1 MKHFFTLLAAV
12 VLTAS
17 TYAQVGIGTTTPD
30 ASSALDITST
40 TKGLLIPRMTTAQRN
55 LISSPVT
62 GLMIHN
68 TDNGA
73 IETYTAT
80 TDSWF
85 TLGMGQGASS
95 SNTAVGINAL
105 NSNVVTD
112 ISGVGNNAYGYNALQ
127 FNTSG
132 FYNTANGAVALNN
145 NTTGNS
151 NTANGAGALQFN
163 TTGKANTANGAGAL
177 NNNTEGIANTANG
190 DGALFSNTS
199 GFGNTANG
207 QDALYS
213 NNEGDYNTAN
223 GQDALYSNN
232 GSNNT
237 ANGKNALYQ
246 NTLGIDNTATGFG
259 AGDANTTGSQNT
271 FIGTAANV
279 GSNNLTNATAIGY
292 GAIVNTSNTI
302 QLGNSLITDVI
313 TSGTITAGALGIGTT
328 TPDASSALDITSTTK
343 GLLMPRMTNVQRQAI
358 SNPAAGLQ
366 VFVTDFDGG
375 RFMFYDGTEWGTL
388 SFTEKRPDAPTIGT
402 AVAGDA
408 QATVS
413 FTAPSSDGG
422 SAITSYT
429 ATSNPGNIT
438 ATVNQSGSGDITV
451 TGLTNATAYTFT
463 VTASNAI
470 GTSLASGASNSVT
483 TPNVPD
489 APIIGTAVAG
499 NAQATVPFTAP
510 SSDGGSAITS
520 YTATSNP
527 GNITATVNQSGSG
540 DITVTG
546 LTNGTAYTF
555 TVTASN
561 AIGTSLA
568 SGASNSVTTPN
579 VPDAPIIGTAVAG
592 NAQATVPFTAP
603 SSDGGSA
610 ITSYTATSSP
620 GAITGTISQSGS
632 GSITVTGLTSG
643 TAYTFTVTATNAI
656 GTSLASAVSNSVVIP
671 QPQLGDFYG
680 GGVVFYIFE
689 SGDTGYVAEETHGL
703 IAAVQDQSSGIRWD
717 NDNGIIVS
725 AGAADQSIGAGS
737 ANTDAIIL
745 AQGAPETSYAAG
757 LARDYN
763 GGGYTDWFLPS
774 RNEAYQMFINKA
786 LINNTAAA
794 NSGSDLTEDAYY
806 WSSSEKNNNV
816 TLAWYFEISNGGSA
830 VVSKGTTY
838 YVRAVRA
845 F

>member
-1 MKHFFTLLAAV
+1 MKHFFTFLAALV
-12 VLTAS
+12 FTAS

-30 ASSALDITST
+30 PSAELDITST
-40 TKGLLIPRMTTAQRN
+40 TKGLLIPRMTNAQR
-55 LISSPVT
+55 
-62 GLMIHN
+62 
-68 TDNGA
+68 
-73 IETYTAT
+73 
-80 TDSWF
+80 
-85 TLGMGQGASS
+85 
-95 SNTAVGINAL
+95 
-105 NSNVVTD
+105 
-112 ISGVGNNAYGYNALQ
+112 
-127 FNTSG
+127 
-132 FYNTANGAVALNN
+132 
-145 NTTGNS
+145 
-151 NTANGAGALQFN
+151 
-163 TTGKANTANGAGAL
+163 K
-177 NNNTEGIANTANG
+177 
-190 DGALFSNTS
+190 
-199 GFGNTANG
+199 
-207 QDALYS
+207 
-213 NNEGDYNTAN
+213 
-223 GQDALYSNN
+223 
-232 GSNNT
+232 
-237 ANGKNALYQ
+237 
-246 NTLGIDNTATGFG
+246 
-259 AGDANTTGSQNT
+259 
-271 FIGTAANV
+271 
-279 GSNNLTNATAIGY
+279 
-292 GAIVNTSNTI
+292 
-302 QLGNSLITDVI
+302 
-313 TSGTITAGALGIGTT
+313 
-328 TPDASSALDITSTTK
+328 
-343 GLLMPRMTNVQRQAI
+343 AI

-375 RFMFYDGTEWGTL
+375 SFMFYDGTKWGTL
-388 SFTEKRPDAPTIGT
+388 SFTKTIPDAPIIGT
-402 AVAGDA
+402 ATTGSA

-413 FTAPSSDGG
+413 YTAPSSNGG
-422 SAITSYT
+422 SVITSYT

-451 TGLTNATAYTFT
+451 TGLTNATDYTFT

-489 APIIGTAVAG
+489 APAIGTA
-499 NAQATVPFTAP
+499 
-510 SSDGGSAITS
+510 
-520 YTATSNP
+520 
-527 GNITATVNQSGSG
+527 
-540 DITVTG
+540 
-546 LTNGTAYTF
+546 
-555 TVTASN
+555 
-561 AIGTSLA
+561 
-568 SGASNSVTTPN
+568 
-579 VPDAPIIGTAVAG
+579 TAVSG
-592 NAQATVPFTAP
+592 EATVPFTAP

-689 SGDTGYVAEETHGL
+689 SGDTGYVAGETHGL
-703 IAAVQDQSSGIRWD
+703 IAAVQDQSSGIQW
-717 NDNGIIVS
+717 DNGIIVS

-745 AQGAPETSYAAG
+745 AQGTPETSYAAG

-763 GGGYTDWFLPS
+763 GGVYSDWFLPS

-816 TLAWYFEISNGGSA
+816 NLAYYFEISNGGSA
-830 VVSKGTTY
+830 VGSKSSTR